1 MTMRSNSRTEM
12 ERIMQGYASLSEKKQ
27 HTRLHTTLLYGEE
40 LEIIFETMADALI
53 VYDAEGQFLFANAA
67 SRALLGYDQQLGSL
81 ANNTQSRGAKLLV
94 RDEHGQPLPQADWP
108 NYRILRGET
117 LQGGNAPDIMI
128 RSLDGRELI
137 LNCCGVPRK
146 NAQGD
151 IIGAACIYRDVTER
165 RKAEQSTNKA
175 LITLREANKRM
186 DEFLGMVSHEL
197 KTPLTAI
204 NGYIS
209 LAKEHLATIT
219 DSSTITDDDLKPL
232 HEMVHRAERH
242 GDLMNRLVNDLL
254 DVSRILGS
262 KLHYEQTP
270 CNLSAIV
277 YDIVQDQSRIV
288 PQRAIYLKLPIGQE
302 VPIFADADRI
312 GQVVMNY
319 LTNAFK
325 YSPLDQPIEVQL
337 QRENGYAR
345 VIVRD
350 NGPGLSSTE
359 QERIWQRFYQSD
371 EIEVQNGT
379 DGGLGLGLHICRT
392 IIEHHHGHIG
402 VDSIPGEGSSFWFT
416 LPLRE
421 ISHNTN

>member
-1 MTMRSNSRTEM
+1 
-12 ERIMQGYASLSEKKQ
+12 MQGDASLSEKKQ
-27 HTRLHTTLLYGEE
+27 HTLLHGTLLYGEE

-53 VYDAEGQFLFANAA
+53 VYDAEGQLLFANAA
-67 SRALLGYDQQLGSL
+67 SRVLLGYDQQLDSL
-81 ANNTQSRGAKLLV
+81 ANDTQSRGAKLLI
-94 RDEHGQPLPQADWP
+94 RDENGQPLPQEDWP

-117 LQGGNAPDIMI
+117 LQGRNAPDILI

-137 LNCCGVPRK
+137 LNCYGVPRK
-146 NAQGD
+146 NAQGE
-151 IIGAACIYRDVTER
+151 IIGAVCIYRDVTER
-165 RKAEQSTNKA
+165 RKVEQSTNNA
-175 LITLREANKRM
+175 LISLREANKRM
-186 DEFLGMVSHEL
+186 DEFLGMASHEL

-219 DSSTITDDDLKPL
+219 NFSAITDDNLKPV
-232 HEMVHRAERH
+232 HEMLHRAERH
-242 GDLMNRLVNDLL
+242 GDLMHRLVNDLL

-262 KLHYEQTP
+262 KLHYEQKL

-288 PQRAIYLKLPIGQE
+288 PQRAIYLKMPIGQE

-325 YSPLDQPIEVQL
+325 YSPLDQPIEIQL
-337 QRENGYAR
+337 HREPDCAR

-350 NGPGLSSTE
+350 NGPGLSTTE
-359 QERIWQRFYQSD
+359 QERIWQRFYQSN

-392 IIEHHHGHIG
+392 IIEYHHGQIG
-402 VDSIPGEGSSFWFT
+402 VNSTPGQGSSFWFT
-416 LPLRE
+416 LPLRQSE
-421 ISHNTN
+421 PITIP